1 MLGGLRAVGS
11 RSRAAA
17 PRSSGPRFCIVP
29 AGSDSVT
36 HGGSGG
42 RWGPC
47 YVPSKHMPQRR
58 QDRGHWDL
66 TANPWKVCQPLP
78 PTPPRT
84 VCPPHH
90 DNRVGRL
97 RSGPK
102 QLRILQLGGG
112 RPPKVTKSRKRI
124 ANTSTRK
131 ILKPSGRKCCGV
143 GGMEKICNNCGDKTP
158 QIFARSLHEP
168 AGELCWLTSL
178 HIGEKRQRGWNPK
191 PQTPAPPLHLFLE
204 TRLHECFALKASWKK
219 L

>member
-1 MLGGLRAVGS
+1 MSGPGRAGPGGAGGGSRGAGGAGKPEACWVQRGAPLPAMLGGLRAVGS

-78 PTPPRT
+78 PTPPG
-84 VCPPHH
+84 PFAPHIMTTGWEGCGLAPNSLGFCNWGGKAPKGDKISQENCKH
-90 DNRVGRL
+90 IYKENLETIREEML
-97 RSGPK
+97 R
-102 QLRILQLGGG
+102 GGG
-112 RPPKVTKSRKRI
+112 
-124 ANTSTRK
+124 N
-131 ILKPSGRKCCGV
+131 
-143 GGMEKICNNCGDKTP
+143 
-158 QIFARSLHEP
+158 
-168 AGELCWLTSL
+168 GENL
-178 HIGEKRQRGWNPK
+178 
-191 PQTPAPPLHLFLE
+191 
-204 TRLHECFALKASWKK
+204 
-219 L
+219 